1 MSNEFDAFLEQE
13 KQIINWMK
21 AATTDEER
29 RIAGTALQNLHKAR
43 TEQVTMGSIMEA
55 TTPALRKP
63 RKKLTKVEK
72 YDKKNSRRE
81 AIMAQR
87 ERSANA

>member
-1 MSNEFDAFLEQE
+1 MSNEFDTFLKQE
-13 KQIINWMK
+13 KAIINWMK
-21 AATTDEER
+21 AATTDLER
-29 RIAGTALQNLHKAR
+29 RVAGTALQNLHKER
-43 TEQVTMGSIMEA
+43 TEQVTMGAIMEA
-55 TTPALRKP
+55 TTAAPRKP

-87 ERSANA
+87 ERNGG